1 MIKMF
6 VNTATFE
13 IEKAYEERLVKKREK
28 DKAQLAQAKGILSFE
43 CWRRE
48 NKDTVEF
55 VYVSKWESQD
65 AFKAWISRDEH
76 VNEHKEMNKRKKE
89 TEQTEQVKMKKTLRA
104 FELYDSSEN

>member
-1 MIKMF
+1 MF

-28 DKAQLAQAKGILSFE
+28 DQAQLAKAKGILSFE

-76 VNEHKEMNKRKKE
+76 VNEHKEMNKRRKE
-89 TEQTEQVKMKKTLRA
+89 NEQTEQVKMKKTLRA
-104 FELYDSSEN
+104 YELYDSSEH

>member
-1 MIKMF
+1 MF

-13 IEKAYEERLVKKREK
+13 IEKAHEDRLVKKREK
-28 DKAQLAQAKGILSFE
+28 DQAQLAKANGILSFE

-48 NKDTVEF
+48 NTDTVEF

-76 VNEHKEMNKRKKE
+76 VNEHKEMNKRRKE
-89 TEQTEQVKMKKTLRA
+89 NEQTEQVKMKKTLRA
-104 FELYDSSEN
+104 YELYDSSEH

>member
-1 MIKMF
+1 MF

-13 IEKAYEERLVKKREK
+13 IEKAYEDRLVKKREK
-28 DKAQLAQAKGILSFE
+28 DQAQLAKAKGILSFE

-76 VNEHKEMNKRKKE
+76 VNEHKEMNKRRKE
-89 TEQTEQVKMKKTLRA
+89 NEQTEQVKMKKTLRA
-104 FELYDSSEN
+104 YELYDSSEH

>member
-1 MIKMF
+1 MF

-28 DKAQLAQAKGILSFE
+28 DQAQLAKAKGILSFE

-48 NKDTVEF
+48 NKDIVEF

-76 VNEHKEMNKRKKE
+76 VNEHKEMNKRRKE
-89 TEQTEQVKMKKTLRA
+89 NEQTEQVKMKKTLRA
-104 FELYDSSEN
+104 YELYDSSEH